1 MMRRSRRKGNG
12 KGLQAEMNIV
22 PYVDVMF
29 VLLTIFMVTA
39 TTISVGID
47 VDPPKMES
55 STAIAADNDDVMLV
69 ISVNDQGQFFF
80 NHADDPNQA
89 IPEMEITTMA
99 SRMFEENP
107 NVKALVKGDK
117 NAPYGRVIDAM
128 SLLQSITQQNVQLMT
143 SPMDE

>member
-1 MMRRSRRKGNG
+1 MRRSRKKGG

-55 STAIAADNDDVMLV
+55 SAAIAAENDDVMLV
-69 ISVNDQGQFFF
+69 ISVNGQGEFFF
-80 NHADDPNQA
+80 NHAEDPNSPLSEQR
-89 IPEMEITTMA
+89 ITDLATQ
-99 SRMFEENP
+99 MFAENS
-107 NVKALVKGDK
+107 KIQALVKGDK
-117 NAPYGRVIDAM
+117 TAPYGKVIDAM
-128 SLLQSITQQNVQLMT
+128 SLLQSVTHQNVQLMT

>member
-1 MMRRSRRKGNG
+1 MRRSRKRNG

-55 STAIAADNDDVMLV
+55 SAAIAAENDDVMLV
-69 ISVNDQGQFFF
+69 ISVNGQGELFF
-80 NHADDPNQA
+80 NHADDPNQ
-89 IPEMEITTMA
+89 PLSEQRITDLATQLF
-99 SRMFEENP
+99 SENP
-107 NVKALVKGDK
+107 KIQALVKGDK
-117 NAPYGRVIDAM
+117 AAPYGKVIDAM
-128 SLLQSITQQNVQLMT
+128 SLLQSVTNQNVQLMT

>member
-1 MMRRSRRKGNG
+1 MRRSRKKGG

-55 STAIAADNDDVMLV
+55 STAIAAENDDVMLV
-69 ISVNDQGQFFF
+69 ISVNGNGEFFF
-80 NHADDPNQA
+80 NHADDPNSPLSEQR
-89 IPEMEITTMA
+89 ITDLATQ
-99 SRMFEENP
+99 MFSENS
-107 NVKALVKGDK
+107 KIQALVKGDK
-117 NAPYGRVIDAM
+117 TAPYGKVIDAM
-128 SLLQSITQQNVQLMT
+128 SLLQSVTHQNVQLMT

>member
-1 MMRRSRRKGNG
+1 MRRSRKKGG

-55 STAIAADNDDVMLV
+55 STAIAAENDDVMLV
-69 ISVNDQGQFFF
+69 ISVNGNGEFFF
-80 NHADDPNQA
+80 NHAEDPNSPLSEQR
-89 IPEMEITTMA
+89 ITDLATQ
-99 SRMFEENP
+99 MFTENS
-107 NVKALVKGDK
+107 KIQALVKGDK
-117 NAPYGRVIDAM
+117 TAPYGKVIDAM
-128 SLLQSITQQNVQLMT
+128 SLLQSVTHQNVQLMT

>member
-1 MMRRSRRKGNG
+1 MRRSRKKGG

-55 STAIAADNDDVMLV
+55 STAIAAENDDVMLV
-69 ISVNDQGQFFF
+69 ISVNGNGEFFF
-80 NHADDPNQA
+80 NHAEDPNSPLSEQRIA
-89 IPEMEITTMA
+89 DLATQ
-99 SRMFEENP
+99 MFTENS
-107 NVKALVKGDK
+107 KIQALVKGDK
-117 NAPYGRVIDAM
+117 TAPYGKVIDAM
-128 SLLQSITQQNVQLMT
+128 SLLQSVTHQNVQLMT

>member
-1 MMRRSRRKGNG
+1 MRRSRKKGG

-55 STAIAADNDDVMLV
+55 STAIAAENDDVMLV
-69 ISVNDQGQFFF
+69 ISVNGQGEFFF
-80 NHADDPNQA
+80 NHAEDPNSPLSEQR
-89 IPEMEITTMA
+89 ITDLATQ
-99 SRMFEENP
+99 MFAENS
-107 NVKALVKGDK
+107 KIQALVKGDK
-117 NAPYGRVIDAM
+117 TAPYGKVIDAM
-128 SLLQSITQQNVQLMT
+128 SLLQSVTHQNVQLMT